1 MALYY
6 QRETDK
12 DTDEDSVGEGK
23 EALMLLYC
31 TWKTSQMVQEEK
43 SLVTRGEN
51 QVYYI
56 ITHKE
61 KIK

>member
-1 MALYY
+1 MEDTHVTILRAEDMWLKKKVFSWERRESMALYY

-31 TWKTSQMVQEEK
+31 TWKTS
-43 SLVTRGEN
+43 
-51 QVYYI
+51 
-56 ITHKE
+56 
-61 KIK
+61 